1 MEDKPQH
8 TPGPWKVG
16 TKVKEIQTD
25 GFPVVG
31 KYMDDG
37 RPYYTDWYIADVK
50 TEANA
55 RLIALAPR
63 MFELLKNLAQELYD
77 EVYGEH
83 SSGPW
88 ETSHPF
94 YFEAQKIIAEIE
106 K

>member
-55 RLIALAPR
+55 RLIAQAPR
-63 MFELLKNLAQELYD
+63 MFEFINHIAKIDFFSIPPSYLKEEIGQE
-77 EVYGEH
+77 
-83 SSGPW
+83 
-88 ETSHPF
+88 
-94 YFEAQKIIAEIE
+94 ARKIIAKIE
-106 K
+106 GK